1 MKNVSKLKT
10 KIIRERSS
18 EERIQLLEIG
28 IMMCDETTF
37 DKDEIWKVSLLHK
50 LILTCI
56 HSKFFITYAY
66 AAPQST
72 MSLFQIVEIYYIS
85 KRRFY

>member
-1 MKNVSKLKT
+1 
-10 KIIRERSS
+10 
-18 EERIQLLEIG
+18 
-28 IMMCDETTF
+28 MCDETTF

-66 AAPQST
+66 AAPQCHFFK
-72 MSLFQIVEIYYIS
+72 LYVEIYYYQPFLVKIS
-85 KRRFY
+85 